1 MDFQLE
7 RGTVTPIDAPGAL
20 ADVGAKEAMY
30 VSLRLRLPQLH
41 NSDHDPLPNLVP
53 VASRKDVAGLEML
66 LGQVFLGTLIAG
78 LVSLLGPG
86 VAGRLVAQLTSSS
99 PEQGGRP

>member
-1 MDFQLE
+1 
-7 RGTVTPIDAPGAL
+7 VTPIDPPGAL
-20 ADVGAKEAMY
+20 ADAGAKEAMY

-53 VASRKDVAGLEML
+53 GSEPEDVEGLVVL

-78 LVSLLGPG
+78 LISLLGPG
-86 VAGRLVAQLTSSS
+86 VAERLAAQLTSSS
-99 PEQGGRP
+99 PGQEEAHE